1 MLRNWAVRVS
11 NISPVAGTVE
21 TIYKALHLHSS
32 DTFHILSDIYHI
44 PCAVITPEC
53 ELLHPEVAHHS

>member
-44 PCAVITPEC
+44 PCAVIIK
-53 ELLHPEVAHHS
+53 